1 MKPEARMLTQVEVE
15 ALDLIDMEEA
25 ARLLGVSRKDVG
37 YAMRFHRI
45 GYYTGGGNLRL
56 NRAEVQGID
65 RKDIPDLIRRH
76 QTKRP
81 EDAPQ
86 RFLRAKQRKPTNV
99 STPGNR
105 TQGRRR
111 MIRRLGCPI
120 LPPRRGQAAQ
130 GGDCGDGGLTPLYCG
145 RLGMQVCVPA
155 TAAGAIPDDKKP
167 ERMSDE
173 QFEELRLIP
182 PDYCEADCARV
193 AEVAL
198 IGGVPRARH
207 LRPELERKHDNRR
220 NPQKRLAPRNSGLLR
235 RKPLKSLRTGETTG
249 PALKTQGRGVE
260 RA

>member
-1 MKPEARMLTQVEVE
+1 MTDDKTAKTVCSECGEEIIAGVGRYYHPASNQV
-15 ALDLIDMEEA
+15 LCL
-25 ARLLGVSRKDVG
+25 
-37 YAMRFHRI
+37 
-45 GYYTGGGNLRL
+45 
-56 NRAEVQGID
+56 
-65 RKDIPDLIRRH
+65 
-76 QTKRP
+76 
-81 EDAPQ
+81 
-86 RFLRAKQRKPTNV
+86 
-99 STPGNR
+99 
-105 TQGRRR
+105 
-111 MIRRLGCPI
+111 
-120 LPPRRGQAAQ
+120 
-130 GGDCGDGGLTPLYCG
+130 LYCG